1 MCVNSKLRE
10 DESFDVGLRDGAVD
24 VREDEFGVL
33 FEQEDGEGNLHVN
46 RLHDE
51 ESLVVTGLL
60 RNIFIWEWSVEEFV

>member
-1 MCVNSKLRE
+1 MCIDSKLRE
-10 DESFDVGLRDGAVD
+10 DEPFDVGLCDGAVD

-33 FEQEDGEGNLHVN
+33 FEQEDGEGDLHVN

-60 RNIFIWEWSVEEFV
+60 RNILIF